1 MTDDYFKEGETTL
14 ADGGKT
20 ITQKTYTFYE
30 RDAENYLALDG
41 QTIYKKEH
49 YKDYTDLLI
58 NKNQAIMNP
67 IKEKENVETNKY
79 EIFLQGQNQI
89 DIVGQVYS
97 LTNLPVAEEIKSNF
111 LRYGEH

>member
-20 ITQKTYTFYE
+20 ITQKHIHSTK

-79 EIFLQGQNQI
+79 EIFLQGQTK
-89 DIVGQVYS
+89 
-97 LTNLPVAEEIKSNF
+97 LTL
-111 LRYGEH
+111 